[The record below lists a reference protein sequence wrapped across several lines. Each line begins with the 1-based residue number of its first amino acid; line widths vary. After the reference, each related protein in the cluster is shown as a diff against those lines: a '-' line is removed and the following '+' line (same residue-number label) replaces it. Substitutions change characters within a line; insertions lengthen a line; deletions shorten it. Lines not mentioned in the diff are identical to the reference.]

1 MKAVFLLISLCVLS
15 LTAFGQISA
24 VMTEYGDL
32 LPSRG
37 AFVVVK
43 GTGLAPATELAV
55 DVSNLPTDLG
65 GVRVEIDG
73 VACRLRYVSP
83 DVIRLVIPDEV
94 PFIPPVRLRPNN
106 LTIKTTTGAVLWTR
120 RVYLNDTSP
129 WLLPNK
135 ATQWPVGMSFN
146 QASGV
151 SSIVDGAISVKG
163 ETRVTLW
170 ATGARSFYPAD
181 WVYYYVYVIDGRDNV
196 YELPASV
203 SRFALIDGVD
213 VVVFD
218 VPAEWAGMGEC
229 RLLLRTPSAF
239 SQEVKVTF

>member
-1 MKAVFLLISLCVLS
+1 MRSIITILFLLLPV
-15 LTAFGQISA
+15 TAFSQISDIS
-24 VMTEYGDL
+24 TEYGGL

-43 GTGLAPATELAV
+43 GAGLAPATELAV
-55 DVSNLPTDLG
+55 DVSNLPHDLG
-65 GVRVEIDG
+65 GVAVDING
-73 VACRLRYVSP
+73 VACGLRYVSP
-83 DVIRLVIPDEV
+83 DIIRLVIPDDV
-94 PFIPPVRLRPNN
+94 PFIPPVRLRPNV
-106 LTIKTTTGAVLWTR
+106 LTIKTTAGAVLWSR

-135 ATQWPVGMSFN
+135 ATSWPVGMSFN
-146 QASGV
+146 QAGGV
-151 SSIVDGAISVKG
+151 STIVDGVISVKG

-181 WVYYYVYVIDGRDNV
+181 WVYYYVYVIDGQDNV
-196 YELPASV
+196 YELPAAV
-203 SRFALIDGVD
+203 RKFELIEGVD

-218 VPAEWAGMGEC
+218 VPAEWSGMGEC

>member
-1 MKAVFLLISLCVLS
+1 MKRIIFILFLLLPI
-15 LTAFGQISA
+15 TAFGQISG
-24 VMTEYGDL
+24 VSTEYGNL

-37 AFVVVK
+37 AFTVVK
-43 GTGLAPATELAV
+43 GVNLASATELAV

-83 DVIRLVIPDEV
+83 DIIRMVIPDEV

-106 LTIKTTTGAVLWTR
+106 LTIKTTAGAVLWTR

-135 ATQWPVGMSFN
+135 ATEWPVGMSFN
-146 QASGV
+146 QATGV
-151 SSIVDGAISVKG
+151 ASIIDGVISVKG

-181 WVYYYVYVIDGRDNV
+181 WVYYYVYVIDAGDNV

-203 SRFALIDGVD
+203 DKFTLIEGVD

-218 VPAEWAGMGEC
+218 VPAEWTGLGEC

-239 SQEVKVTF
+239 SQEVRVTF